1 MSRLQI
7 KTIVAFLLLVIGVTS
22 QVYCFAQ
29 PGIGNDAP
37 SFTLADLHGK
47 AHQLSDY
54 KEKTTIVYFFD
65 AESRSSR
72 EGLASIDQLV
82 RKFPEAGL
90 QALAISTSPNAK
102 IKEFSAQLRP
112 SFPVL
117 VDPGKVSD
125 LYAARMIL
133 PTVYILDSAL
143 KVLDIIQ
150 GGGKSTE
157 VMLTRLAERE
167 LLRKKNMIAKAIG
180 DQLIKKEPAKA
191 KMIQAYATLQEGD
204 TQKAEE
210 LFSDLKREPGQG
222 GILGE
227 EGLVAVYAKKGQTEK
242 ALQLAEEVEKKAPNR
257 GFVNTV
263 KGNIYF
269 SKNMPEKAE
278 AEYQKSTTKK
288 DSEMFQKANGYNQL
302 GRFYAEK
309 GDYKKS
315 RELYDRSIVLD
326 PGYIEATSNKG
337 YTYEKEGRWDSA
349 LDHYRK
355 ALQSNPNDVFTLAL
369 AQNAQA
375 MLSMQKDA
383 GERQRI
389 DQLVKDLSER
399 FKSQEKNRKGDED
412 DWTSRPM
419 ILTFLNID
427 EKGGLSE
434 RDGFSTV
441 LTSQLA
447 SMLNGSGR
455 VQVVDRVL
463 VERLLE
469 ELNLGSS
476 ALADP
481 ETALHLGRVLAAKL
495 IGTGSLYFMPDTTL
509 LNLRLLDTETTV
521 IAKVITLQLG
531 REASLEKELNG
542 LNRDLLSMIIEQYP
556 LQGYIVQVANQEVLI
571 NLGQK
576 QGFTLGSKFE
586 VIEEQKPIEY
596 RGKMLKGTAKPV
608 GEIEITR
615 VEADLS
621 YGRIIRQDRPLR
633 RDDKVKEKIMTKAL

>member
-1 MSRLQI
+1 MSTRQI
-7 KTIVAFLLLVIGVTS
+7 KTIVASLILVIAATS

-29 PGIGNDAP
+29 PGIGSGAP
-37 SFTLADLHGK
+37 SFALADVDGK
-47 AHQLSDY
+47 KHQLSDY
-54 KEKTTIVYFFD
+54 KEKTTIIYFFD
-65 AESRSSR
+65 AESRSSQ
-72 EGLASIDQLV
+72 EGLGSIDLLV
-82 RKFPEAGL
+82 RKFPDAGL
-90 QALAISTSPNAK
+90 QAVGISSSPAAK
-102 IKEFSAQLRP
+102 IKEFRAELKP

-133 PTVYILDSAL
+133 PTVYILDSGL
-143 KVLDIIQ
+143 KVLDVIQ

-167 LLRKKNMIAKAIG
+167 LLRKKTMVARAIG
-180 DQLIKKEPAKA
+180 EQLQKKEPAKA
-191 KMIQAYATLQEGD
+191 TMIQGYAALQDGD
-204 TQKAEE
+204 TQKAEK
-210 LFSDLKREPGQG
+210 LFSDLKGKPGQG
-222 GILGE
+222 QILGE
-227 EGLVAVYAKKGQTEK
+227 EGLVAVYAKKGQTGK
-242 ALQLAEEVEKKAPNR
+242 ALQLAEEVEKKAPER

-278 AEYQKSTTKK
+278 AEYQKSMAKK
-288 DSEMFQKANGYNQL
+288 DSEMFLRANGYNQL

-315 RELYDRSIVLD
+315 RELYDRSIDLD
-326 PGYIEATSNKG
+326 PDYIDATSNKG

-355 ALQSNPNDVFTLAL
+355 ALQSNPDDAFTSAL
-369 AQNAQA
+369 KQNAQT
-375 MLSMQKDA
+375 MVSMQNDA
-383 GERQRI
+383 GERKRI
-389 DQLVKDLSER
+389 DQLVKTLSER
-399 FKSQEKNRKGDED
+399 AKSQQQNRKGDED
-412 DWTSRPM
+412 TWTSRPM
-419 ILTFLNID
+419 ILTFFNIE

-447 SMLNGSGR
+447 NMLNTSGR
-455 VQVVDRVL
+455 VQVVERVL
-463 VERLLE
+463 IERLLE

-476 ALADP
+476 DLADP

-521 IAKVITLQLG
+521 ISKVITTQFG
-531 REASLEKELNG
+531 REVSLEKELNT
-542 LNRDLLSMIIEQYP
+542 LNRDLLSSIIEKYP
-556 LQGYIVQVANQEVLI
+556 LQGYIVQVNDQEVFI

-576 QGFTLGSKFE
+576 QGLTLGSKFE
-586 VIEEQKPIEY
+586 VIEDQKPVEY
-596 RGKMLKGTAKPV
+596 RGKMLGGGTKPV
-608 GEIEITR
+608 GEITITR

-621 YGRIIRQDRPLR
+621 YGRISRQDRPLR
-633 RDDKVKEKIMTKAL
+633 RDDKIKEKIMTKVL

>member
-1 MSRLQI
+1 MPKLRI
-7 KTIVAFLLLVIGVTS
+7 KTIVATLFLVIAATS
-22 QVYCFAQ
+22 QVYCFGQ
-29 PGIGNDAP
+29 PGIGSDAP
-37 SFTLADLHGK
+37 SFALVDLAGKKHQLAD
-47 AHQLSDY
+47 Y
-54 KEKTTIVYFFD
+54 KGKTTIIYFFD
-65 AESRSSR
+65 AESKSSR
-72 EGLASIDQLV
+72 EGLKSIDQLV
-82 RKFPEAGL
+82 RKFAEAGL
-90 QALAISTSPNAK
+90 PAVAISSSSEVK
-102 IKEFSAQLRP
+102 IRKFHAQLKP

-133 PTVYILDSAL
+133 PTIYILDSTL
-143 KVLDIIQ
+143 KVLDVIQ

-167 LLRKKNMIAKAIG
+167 LLRKQNKVAKAIG
-180 DQLIKKEPAKA
+180 DQLIKKEPAKGM
-191 KMIQAYATLQEGD
+191 MIQAYAALQEGD
-204 TQKAEE
+204 SQKAEE

-222 GILGE
+222 EILGE
-227 EGLVAVYAKKGQTEK
+227 EGLVAVYAKKGQTAK
-242 ALQLAEEVEKKAPNR
+242 ALQLAEEVEKKAPDR

-278 AEYQKSTTKK
+278 AEYRKSMAKK
-288 DSEMFQKANGYNQL
+288 DSEMFQRANGYNQL

-309 GDYKKS
+309 GEYKKS
-315 RELYDRSIVLD
+315 RELYDRSIELD
-326 PGYIEATSNKG
+326 PGYIDATSNKG
-337 YTYEKEGRWDSA
+337 YTYEKEGRWDLA
-349 LDHYRK
+349 LDQYRK
-355 ALQSNPNDVFTLAL
+355 TLQSNPGDVFTSAL
-369 AQNAQA
+369 TQNAQT
-375 MLSMQKDA
+375 MLAMQKDA

-399 FKSQEKNRKGDED
+399 FKSQEKNRQGDED
-412 DWTSRPM
+412 SWTSRPM

-463 VERLLE
+463 VQRLLE
-469 ELNLGSS
+469 ELNLGTS

-481 ETALHLGRVLAAKL
+481 ETALQLGRVLAAKL

-521 IAKVITLQLG
+521 IAKVITTQFG
-531 REASLEKELNG
+531 REVSLEKELNT
-542 LNRDLLSMIIEQYP
+542 LNRDLLSSIIEKYP
-556 LQGYIVQVANQEVLI
+556 LQGYIVQVDDQEVLI

-576 QGFTLGSKFE
+576 QGFTLGSKVE
-586 VIEEQKPIEY
+586 VIEEQKPVEY
-596 RGKMLKGTAKPV
+596 RGKILRGTAKPV

-621 YGRIIRQDRPLR
+621 YGRIIRQDRPLH
-633 RDDKVKEKIMTKAL
+633 RDDKIKEKILAKAL